1 MDLFNSC
8 SRHTVGDC
16 FGSARPKY
24 SIRTRVDGAV
34 ARCRQLGASHCRC
47 SELHV
52 YYSNKRVT
60 FQTMFVGLD
69 RSQLRKNQYDG
80 EEEFWIVIRETGV
93 RQEHQSYEETHEE
106 VSKATLITSCTVGL
120 EPIHCFVGLC
130 SATGSQVL
138 FFFTRL
144 SMQASE
150 KPEFNMGGE
159 KFQGLTDMMNRA
171 GAERSSDKTQPAQQS
186 KHAQVGAW

>member
-1 MDLFNSC
+1 MDLVNSC

-130 SATGSQVL
+130 SATGSQVSS
-138 FFFTRL
+138 FSRAFPCRL
-144 SMQASE
+144 QRSPNS
-150 KPEFNMGGE
+150 
-159 KFQGLTDMMNRA
+159 TWA
-171 GAERSSDKTQPAQQS
+171 GRSSR
-186 KHAQVGAW
+186 V